1 VCVCVCVCVCVDMY
15 VFEVLCCL
23 LVCMVPLTHVVIT
36 TRGFDSQ
43 ACALI
48 ALILRVVFVFFVC
61 LYNLVKE
68 FIMCE
73 GKLNTWNGKG
83 PL

>member
-1 VCVCVCVCVCVDMY
+1 
-15 VFEVLCCL
+15 
-23 LVCMVPLTHVVIT
+23 VIT